1 MQTNILWTGREYY
14 SLENCLVNT
23 RDTGMEVTS
32 TIIGLYEK
40 KIYKAEYHIQTNNNG
55 ETIFAQI
62 SCHHND
68 HIQSIKLEGDGK
80 GNWLQD
86 GKPAPQFDQCIDIDI
101 PLTPFTN
108 TLPINRLQLSEKEEQ
123 QIRVIYIDLLQQQ
136 ITAVKQKYIRLSANT
151 YHYENIPNDF
161 EADIQV
167 DDHGLVIDY
176 PQLFVRTAAIKSNYN
191 LKKII
196 H

>member
-23 RDTGMEVTS
+23 RDAGMEITS

-40 KIYKAEYHIQTNNNG
+40 KIYKAEYHIQTNDKG
-55 ETIFAQI
+55 ETISAI
-62 SCHHND
+62 INCRHND
-68 HIQSIKLEGDGK
+68 HIQSIKLDGDGK
-80 GNWLQD
+80 GNWLLD
-86 GKPAPQFDQCIDIDI
+86 GRPAPQFDQCIDIDI

-123 QIRVIYIDLLQQQ
+123 QIQVIYIDLLQQQ
-136 ITAVKQKYIRLSANT
+136 ITPVKQKYIRLSATT

-161 EADIQV
+161 EADIEV
-167 DDHGLVIDY
+167 DELGLVVDY
-176 PQLFVRTAAIKSNYN
+176 PQLFVRTAVIKSNYN
-191 LKKII
+191 LKK
-196 H
+196 